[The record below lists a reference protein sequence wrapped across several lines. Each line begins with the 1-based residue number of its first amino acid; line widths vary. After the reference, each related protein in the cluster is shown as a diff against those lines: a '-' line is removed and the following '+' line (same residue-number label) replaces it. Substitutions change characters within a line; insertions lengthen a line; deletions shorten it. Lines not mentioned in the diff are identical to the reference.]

1 MHPRLALTDEG
12 GEGDHGEGD
21 GGAGVVLDVDDLVVA
36 DVVGGF
42 VDALAVRTVFERVG
56 YVLDVGET
64 VNDYGCGPALVA

>member
-36 DVVGGF
+36 DVVGRF
-42 VDALAVRTVFERVG
+42 VDALAVGTVF
-56 YVLDVGET
+56 
-64 VNDYGCGPALVA
+64 